1 MSARIIPLGNVTRLD
16 IPVERILDQAKD
28 QMDHVVIMGWD
39 KNGELYFASSFADGG
54 EVMWL
59 LEKCKQALFHQ

>member
-39 KNGELYFASSFADGG
+39 KNGELYFASSFADDG